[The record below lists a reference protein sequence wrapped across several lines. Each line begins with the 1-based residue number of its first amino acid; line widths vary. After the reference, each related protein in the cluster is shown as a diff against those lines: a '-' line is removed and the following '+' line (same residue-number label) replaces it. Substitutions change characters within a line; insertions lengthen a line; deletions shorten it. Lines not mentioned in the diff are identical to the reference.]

1 MLSFRVLDSSINS
14 LKVNVMSEET
24 LFRILKEKPMS
35 VSELAR
41 RLSVRREYL
50 AGYLEALRDS
60 GKLER
65 ILVGRSY
72 VYQPRYA
79 AGEGNV
85 ENMVGAAILEE
96 EEE

>member
-1 MLSFRVLDSSINS
+1 MA
-14 LKVNVMSEET
+14 EEA
-24 LFRILKEKPMS
+24 LFKILKERPMS

-41 RLSVRREYL
+41 RLNVRREYL
-50 AGYLEALRDS
+50 AGYLEALRDG

-72 VYQPRYA
+72 VYQPRGRGICDPVA
-79 AGEGNV
+79 NS
-85 ENMVGAAILEE
+85 MIRTAILEE